1 MPLTTTFEYETIST
15 TTSYGE
21 YGQESSITERRRVT
35 RRDGAVFGGW
45 ADVNTAQNEGALPRR
60 GDLAFSVGTGLT
72 WEQYCRCRGFDWEN
86 LPNAAGAIFTIR
98 YSTRYALTLHGA
110 GPTPFYT
117 PAVRTEFQTVTRSLR
132 IYRTGWTTN
141 PPAASDASSDIGGT
155 AVQGVGDSMAW
166 PINQTR
172 IRMRFEQ
179 DATATTP
186 LTAAATLGTYNNTRN
201 SNTFFNCSAGTLVC
215 EGITVNP
222 TQDEF
227 YEVVFD
233 FLYDP
238 LYHHEQVP
246 DLAPDGRPDRVA
258 TGPKTVKWK
267 RIPRTSTDFNNIYGG
282 SASLRSLAERG
293 YAYP

>member
-1 MPLTTTFEYETIST
+1 MPSTTTFDYETISYS
-15 TTSYGE
+15 TSYNE
-21 YGQESSITERRRVT
+21 YGQESSITERRRVIRKT
-35 RRDGAVFGGW
+35 GGGFNGW
-45 ADVNTAQNEGALPRR
+45 VDVNTAQNEGALPRR
-60 GDLAFSVGTGLT
+60 GDKAFSSGSGIT
-72 WEQYCRCRGFDWEN
+72 WEQFCRCRGFDWEY
-86 LPNAAGAIFTIR
+86 LPNAAGAVFTIR
-98 YSTRYALTLHGA
+98 YSTRYAMTLHGS
-110 GPTPFYT
+110 GPTVLYT
-117 PAVRTEFQTVTRSLR
+117 PAVRTEFQTVTRSMR

-141 PPAASDASSDIGGT
+141 PPAASDASADIGGT

-166 PINQTR
+166 PVNQTR
-172 IRMRFEQ
+172 LRLRFEQ

-186 LTAAATLGTYNNTRN
+186 LTAAQTLGTYNNTRN
-201 SNTFFNCSAGTLVC
+201 SATFYNCVAGTLVC
-215 EGITVNP
+215 EGVTVNP
-222 TQDEF
+222 TSDEF

-238 LYHHEQVP
+238 FFHHEQVP

-282 SASLRSLAERG
+282 SAELKSLAERG